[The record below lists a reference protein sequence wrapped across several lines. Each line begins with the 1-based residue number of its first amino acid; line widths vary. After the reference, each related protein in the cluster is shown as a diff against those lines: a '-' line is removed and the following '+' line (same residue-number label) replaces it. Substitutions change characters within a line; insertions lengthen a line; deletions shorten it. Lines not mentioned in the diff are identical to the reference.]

1 MNKTGKRMEDQPF
14 YKHIYDFLHEEIES
28 GKLLPGDK
36 IPSEKEL
43 CEQFAVSRITS
54 KRALELLTEQGYITR
69 FPGRGSFVAK
79 KQEARNLPRS
89 SRSIGFVISDFSD
102 NFGTRL
108 LFTIEDVCRERG
120 YCLVLKR
127 SMDSVAEEAKAIT
140 SLTALGVDG
149 LLVLPIHGEYYNEEI
164 LKLILGKKPLA
175 FVDRKMRGLSAP
187 SFSTDN
193 IAAARTGAEYLLN
206 LGHRS
211 IGFYSGPIKN
221 TSTVEDRRHG
231 FIDAYAGNSIPINEQ
246 FFCTNLISS
255 WTYPFSDREHVM
267 QDIEC
272 VKNHLLTY
280 PEISA
285 AFTAEYNMALII
297 NAAAEQLGR
306 RVPGDLSILT
316 FDSSPSIT
324 GKSQFTHLRQDEESI
339 GRRAVETL
347 DAMISGQAEGLPV
360 SMMGDTVFPA
370 TLVPGLS
377 SGAPERGSPVDVFKE
392 KAGQ

>member
-1 MNKTGKRMEDQPF
+1 MEDQPF
-14 YKHIYDFLHEEIES
+14 YRNIYDFLLGEIKS
-28 GKLLPGDK
+28 GKLLPGDRV
-36 IPSEKEL
+36 PSEKEL
-43 CEQFAVSRITS
+43 CGQFSVSRITS
-54 KRALELLTEQGYITR
+54 KRALELLTEQGYVIR
-69 FPGRGSFVAK
+69 FPGKGSFVAK
-79 KQEARNLPRS
+79 KPGKTRNLPS
-89 SRSIGFVISDFSD
+89 GFRSIGFVISDFSD

-108 LFTIEDVCRERG
+108 LFAIEDTCRELG
-120 YCLVLKR
+120 YHLILKR
-127 SMDSVAEEAKAIT
+127 SMDSVTEEAKAIA

-164 LKLILGKKPLA
+164 LRLILEKKPLA

-193 IAAARTGAEYLLN
+193 IAAARTGAEYLLS
-206 LGHRS
+206 LGHRN

-246 FFCTNLISS
+246 FFCTSLISS
-255 WTYPFSDREHVM
+255 WTYPFSNREHVIE
-267 QDIEC
+267 DIEL

-285 AFTAEYNMALII
+285 AFSAEYNMALII
-297 NAAAEQLGR
+297 NAAAQQLGR

-324 GKSQFTHLRQDEESI
+324 GTSRFTHLLQDEERI
-339 GRRAVETL
+339 GRKAVEAL
-347 DAMISGQAEGLPV
+347 DAMITGRTEDGGSPGFVL
-360 SMMGDTVFPA
+360 GDTVFPA
-370 TLVPGLS
+370 ALVPGLS
-377 SGAPERGSPVDVFKE
+377 SEAL
-392 KAGQ
+392 A

>member
-1 MNKTGKRMEDQPF
+1 MEDQPF
-14 YKHIYDFLHEEIES
+14 YKHIYDFLLGGIKA
-28 GKLLPGDK
+28 GKLLPGDR

-43 CEQFAVSRITS
+43 CEQFSVSRITS

-79 KQEARNLPRS
+79 KSPEAKNLPRG
-89 SRSIGFVISDFSD
+89 SRAIGFVISDFSD

-108 LFTIEDVCRERG
+108 LFTIESVCRELG
-120 YCLVLKR
+120 YYLILKR
-127 SMDSVAEEAKAIT
+127 SMDSVTEEAKAIA

-164 LKLILGKKPLA
+164 LKLILEKKPLA

-193 IAAARTGAEYLLN
+193 IAAARAGAEYLLG

-246 FFCTNLISS
+246 FFCANLISS
-255 WTYPFSDREHVM
+255 WTYPFSDRQHVI
-267 QDIEC
+267 QDIER
-272 VKNHLLTY
+272 VKTHLSAY

-285 AFTAEYNMALII
+285 AFAAEYNMALII

-306 RVPGDLSILT
+306 KVPGDLSILT

-324 GKSQFTHLRQDEESI
+324 GTSRFTHLRQDEESI
-339 GRRAVETL
+339 GRKAVEAL
-347 DAMISGQAEGLPV
+347 DTMIRGRTEDGVPQL
-360 SMMGDTVFPA
+360 GDTVFPA

-377 SGAPERGSPVDVFKE
+377 SSALGDP
-392 KAGQ
+392 AGRLR